1 MRIKWDEPKRQLV
14 VAERGVDFAH
24 LQDLV
29 SLPYIEDQKSD
40 DPEQYRIVGFA
51 NGMMATFIVEY
62 RFDELGEI
70 MWVVTAWQST
80 KSERKIYDEETHY

>member
-14 VAERGVDFAH
+14 LAERGVDFAY

-40 DPEQYRIVGFA
+40 DPEQYRIIGFA

-70 MWVVTAWQST
+70 MWIVTAWQST
-80 KSERKIYDEETHY
+80 KSERRMYDQETHY